1 MNFFQ
6 YENLNHRII
15 KIKIN
20 FKNYSSTYKM
30 INICSIFVMC
40 HKIQKPMNMDAS
52 ILTSALNFK
61 SFRSSR
67 PGVFCKRGILKNFA
81 KFTGKRLCQRLKK
94 KKSHWHR
101 CFPLIFAKFLRTQF
115 FQNTSGG
122 CFWSVNSHNHYH
134 DSLICYGCLLSLT
147 SIRHVWNNFKENFLR
162 D

>member
-40 HKIQKPMNMDAS
+40 HEIQKPMNMDSS

-67 PGVFCKRGILKNFA
+67 PGVFCKRGILRNFA
-81 KFTGKRLCQRLKK
+81 KFTGKRLCQRLK

-122 CFWSVNSHNHYH
+122 CFWSVNSHSHYH

-147 SIRHVWNNFKENFLR
+147 SIRHVWNNFKENFLG

>member
-40 HKIQKPMNMDAS
+40 HEIQKPMNMDSS

-67 PGVFCKRGILKNFA
+67 PGVFCKRGILRNFA

-94 KKSHWHR
+94 KRVTGTGVFLW
-101 CFPLIFAKFLRTQF
+101 FLRNFWEHNF
-115 FQNTSGG
+115 FRTPLVAASDP
-122 CFWSVNSHNHYH
+122 WIVT
-134 DSLICYGCLLSLT
+134 I
-147 SIRHVWNNFKENFLR
+147 SITIH
-162 D
+162 

>member
-40 HKIQKPMNMDAS
+40 HKIQKPMNMGAS
-52 ILTSALNFK
+52 ILRSALNFK

-94 KKSHWHR
+94 KKESLAQVFSFDFCEISENTIFSEHLWWLL
-101 CFPLIFAKFLRTQF
+101 LIR
-115 FQNTSGG
+115 
-122 CFWSVNSHNHYH
+122 
-134 DSLICYGCLLSLT
+134 
-147 SIRHVWNNFKENFLR
+147 E
-162 D
+162 